1 MNLVLRFGL
10 VVAATVVGAW
20 AMFSRSDTV
29 AAAPAAPA
37 ANTTAATKLAPPAK
51 VEATAARVRERSLAR
66 WGLVERHDWVS
77 AFEMLTGEQRRAVP
91 LAQYLTMTEHHNYAN
106 GSVDRVLHTDA
117 TDAYLVARAVWTPS
131 HPGLEKVKLEPGQS
145 LTSELTMIES
155 WRWEVDDWYYVR
167 AQRED
172 EFQAEHPEI
181 ELKK

>member
-29 AAAPAAPA
+29 AAAPAS
-37 ANTTAATKLAPPAK
+37 NTTVATKVAPPAK
-51 VEATAARVRERSLAR
+51 EATAARVRERSLAR
-66 WGLVERHDWVS
+66 WQLVERHDWVS
-77 AFEMLTGEQRRAVP
+77 AFDMLTTEQRRAVP
-91 LAQYLTMTEHHNYAN
+91 LAQYLTMTEHHSYAN
-106 GSVDRVLHTDA
+106 GTVERVLHSDA

-155 WRWEVDDWYYVR
+155 WRWEGDDWYYVR

-172 EFQAEHPEI
+172 EFQKEHPEI